1 MKEGSVAAIDV
12 EKDSIAATIKLFEI
26 ESLTKIK
33 LEITSFKKIIPIDA
47 EKDNKKEVPKMEKG
61 QNKIIKKAA
70 KQTDSKGFILF
81 FKKIPKVVANAI
93 KQALNAEAQNPI
105 TATYENSN
113 INKTAKENFAG
124 QRNKFKIK
132 IIKTDKMLIC
142 KPETANM

>member
-61 QNKIIKKAA
+61 QNKR
-70 KQTDSKGFILF
+70 
-81 FKKIPKVVANAI
+81 
-93 KQALNAEAQNPI
+93 AE
-105 TATYENSN
+105 E
-113 INKTAKENFAG
+113 
-124 QRNKFKIK
+124 
-132 IIKTDKMLIC
+132 IC
-142 KPETANM
+142 